1 MTKVEFNHVPVSLP
15 PLQTRS
21 IDKKRFYITPEGAEY
36 PSITTVL
43 SSRNKAGLHEWRKRV
58 GDEVAN
64 YVSGKAASRGTKVH
78 HMCEDYLNNMAI
90 KFPSKWAKHKKD
102 FFPYC
107 LFTQLQEKVLQNI
120 DDIYAQE
127 AGLYSDKYKVAGRVD
142 CVSEY
147 NGVPS
152 VIDFKTSTKE
162 RKDDW
167 NENYYIQGSAYAEM
181 FQERTGIVITRVV
194 ILVVTEDGTVQE
206 FVKYKYD
213 YLDALTET
221 VTEWRN
227 QNETPSSNIGGVSV
241 DGMSNN

>member
-1 MTKVEFNHVPVSLP
+1 MTTFNHVSVALP
-15 PLQTRS
+15 PLETKTVN
-21 IDKKRFYITPEGAEY
+21 KKRFYITPEGEEY

-43 SSRNKAGLHEWRKRV
+43 SSRDKKGLTEWRKRV

-64 YVSGKAASRGTKVH
+64 YVSGKAAARGTKVH
-78 HMCEDYLNNMAI
+78 HMCEDYLNNMST
-90 KFPSKWAKHKKD
+90 KFPSKWKKHKKD
-102 FFPYC
+102 FLPYC

-120 DDIYAQE
+120 DDIYALE

-162 RKDDW
+162 RKEDW

-181 FQERTGIVITRVV
+181 FQERTGIVIDQIV

-206 FVKYKYD
+206 FVKRKHD

-227 QNETPSSNIGGVSV
+227 QNETPSSNIGDVSV
-241 DGMSNN
+241 DGMSDN